1 MLRMTI
7 MNSKAQLTVNTIAK
21 VAVGSAENGI
31 GTVGF
36 MTSNA
41 STIANLSFDTGDLL
55 PKSASVITKI
65 TMLCISCHKTKYVIV

>member
-1 MLRMTI
+1 MLKMI
-7 MNSKAQLTVNTIAK
+7 VMDSKAQLTVDIIAK

-41 STIANLSFDTGDLL
+41 STIANISFDTADLL
-55 PKSASVITKI
+55 PKSSSVITKI

>member
-1 MLRMTI
+1 VSVSVLFFKYYKGMLRMTI
-7 MNSKAQLTVNTIAK
+7 MNSKAQLTVNTI

-41 STIANLSFDTGDLL
+41 STIANLSFDAGDSL
-55 PKSASVITKI
+55 PKSSSAITK
-65 TMLCISCHKTKYVIV
+65 

>member
-1 MLRMTI
+1 MIVMD
-7 MNSKAQLTVNTIAK
+7 SKAQLTVNTTAK
-21 VAVGSAENGI
+21 VAVGPAENCV

-36 MTSNA
+36 VTSNA

>member
-7 MNSKAQLTVNTIAK
+7 MNSKAQHTVNTI

-36 MTSNA
+36 MASNA
-41 STIANLSFDTGDLL
+41 STIANISFDTADLL
-55 PKSASVITKI
+55 PKSSSVITKI

>member
-1 MLRMTI
+1 
-7 MNSKAQLTVNTIAK
+7 MNSKAQLTVNTI

-41 STIANLSFDTGDLL
+41 STIANLSFDAGDSL
-55 PKSASVITKI
+55 PKSSSAITK
-65 TMLCISCHKTKYVIV
+65 